1 MKIGKTVSIALGL
14 ALIFI
19 SACSPV
25 TSGNNSGVEIRS
37 TPTLAQ
43 LSDDEKRAKIDA
55 FVERFDFE
63 RVDYIFITEEIIK
76 EFGIA
81 LEPLIN
87 GKIFLEESRRLT
99 FEPYAS
105 TDSNLELSI
114 EIDHNPQDPQDYIH
128 FQCRDNPAVSDFSVL
143 LFMDGRVAG
152 GSFYDDAVFSEA
164 AINPDLLNGQNSFT
178 YTCDGSDV
186 ELFLNNERIY
196 VFDNAPIQDGNS
208 SVSFEIQSAGDLTFT
223 VSELILTRIKY

>member
-1 MKIGKTVSIALGL
+1 MSGLISL
-14 ALIFI
+14 ALALMLI

-25 TSGNNSGVEIRS
+25 TSGKKSGIEIS
-37 TPTLAQ
+37 TTPTITQ

-55 FVERFDFE
+55 FVERFDTE

-76 EFGIA
+76 EFDIA
-81 LEPLIN
+81 LEPLVN

-105 TDSNLELSI
+105 TDSNLELRI
-114 EIDHNPQDPQDYIH
+114 EIEKNQQDPQDYIQ
-128 FQCRDNPAVSDFSVL
+128 FQCRDIPAVSDFSVL

-164 AINPDLLNGQNSFT
+164 EINPDLLNGQNSFT
-178 YTCDGSDV
+178 YTCDGSVV
-186 ELFLNNERIY
+186 ELYLNNERIY
-196 VFDNAPIQDGNS
+196 MFDNAPIKDGNS
-208 SVSFEIQSAGDLTFT
+208 SVSFEIQNAGDLTFT
-223 VSELILTRIKY
+223 VSELILNRISY